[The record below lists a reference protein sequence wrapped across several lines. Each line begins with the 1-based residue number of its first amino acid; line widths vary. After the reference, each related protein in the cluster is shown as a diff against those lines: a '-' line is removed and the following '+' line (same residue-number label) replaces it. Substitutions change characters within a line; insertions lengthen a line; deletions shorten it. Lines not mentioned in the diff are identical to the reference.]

1 MSSSVLLH
9 LANEYLRQYM
19 SAPSSDPLINAGA
32 TPKVLVAAAVDGAA
46 LPDACRSL
54 DHVKITIDS
63 VIDEQTLY
71 RKRVTLAHVLTVR

>member
-19 SAPSSDPLINAGA
+19 SAPSSDPLIKAGT
-32 TPKVLVAAAVDGAA
+32 TPKVLVAAVDGAA